1 MNMPHLTQD
10 DYAVSR
16 WSGGITVQLAIFPLE
31 AAYGARDFLWRVSS
45 AAVEDERSVFTPLP
59 DYDRLLMTLDGSLV
73 LRHDGGEPFRL
84 DPYQVHAFDGGAAT
98 ESQGRCRDFN
108 LMLRKGRCC
117 GELRPIRF
125 AGAGEESL
133 PLSRPAAG
141 CSHNALLLYC
151 AAGHAQVSL
160 AGSLCTLAA
169 GESLLEEDALDTALH
184 LSVPDTAD
192 FVLAE
197 IWY

>member
-45 AAVEDERSVFTPLP
+45 AAVEDERSVFTPPP

-98 ESQGRCRDFN
+98 ESLGRCRDFN
-108 LMLRKGRCC
+108 LMLRKGRCR
-117 GELRPIRF
+117 GALRPMRF
-125 AGAGEESL
+125 AGAGEEVFR
-133 PLSRPAAG
+133 LSRPDGGFSRGAV
-141 CSHNALLLYC
+141 LLYC
-151 AAGHAQVSL
+151 ASGRGQAALGGAVWPLAEDESFLAECAG
-160 AGSLCTLAA
+160 
-169 GESLLEEDALDTALH
+169 DAILRLTAFGT
-184 LSVPDTAD
+184 SD
-192 FVLAE
+192 FIAAE